1 MLAVLCYSCFDWCTY
16 GSKSFLH
23 VSLVI
28 MDPVRKLL
36 NEVEGMMNTLKAKLG
51 DTAIEIDLA
60 RSKTD
65 ISRRQ
70 LCQRVDRFTVTERE
84 KLDTMTYTEFE
95 TFCSM
100 LEKSLAAIVR
110 GGVDD
115 VRAFFRGRMQH
126 E

>member
-1 MLAVLCYSCFDWCTY
+1 M
-16 GSKSFLH
+16 
-23 VSLVI
+23 SLVI

-70 LCQRVDRFTVTERE
+70 LRQRVDRFTVTERE

-100 LEKSLAAIVR
+100 LEKSLAAIVCSR
-110 GGVDD
+110 NELSLM
-115 VRAFFRGRMQH
+115 RPIQLSLNKLLPT
-126 E
+126 